1 MFLNITNNQKKL
13 KEKLSVV
20 MSKLVV
26 WLKIWKINEKD
37 ADQLWNTDETATVWV
52 ANKKINE
59 NYLEAN
65 KLCRI

>member
-1 MFLNITNNQKKL
+1 
-13 KEKLSVV
+13 

>member
-26 WLKIWKINEKD
+26 WLKIWKIYEKD